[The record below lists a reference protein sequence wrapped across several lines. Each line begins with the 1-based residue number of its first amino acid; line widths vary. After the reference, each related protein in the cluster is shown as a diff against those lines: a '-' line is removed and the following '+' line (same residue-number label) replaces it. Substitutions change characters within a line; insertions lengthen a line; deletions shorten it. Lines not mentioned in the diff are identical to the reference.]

1 MFVMQLTLD
10 ERQAL
15 MSLLVSIAKADGK
28 LNEMEKEFLKY
39 YAKANSINLN
49 LDEEISIDDACKLIK
64 TQKGKIIAL
73 QEIIKIAF
81 ADGQYDENEKKG
93 VRIIAQNFEVSESKL
108 QEIEEWVQD
117 GEEWANRGLELIKE
131 S

>member
-93 VRIIAQNFEVSESKL
+93 VRIIAQNFGVSESKL

-131 S
+131 N

>member
-93 VRIIAQNFEVSESKL
+93 VRIIAQNFGISESKL
-108 QEIEEWVQD
+108 QEIEDWVQD

>member
-64 TQKGKIIAL
+64 TQKGIPCMK
-73 QEIIKIAF
+73 
-81 ADGQYDENEKKG
+81 EK
-93 VRIIAQNFEVSESKL
+93 
-108 QEIEEWVQD
+108 
-117 GEEWANRGLELIKE
+117 
-131 S
+131 

>member
-93 VRIIAQNFEVSESKL
+93 VRIIAQNFGVSESKL

>member
-15 MSLLVSIAKADGK
+15 MSLLVSIAKADGR
-28 LNEMEKEFLKY
+28 LNEMEKEFLNY

-93 VRIIAQNFEVSESKL
+93 VRIIAQNFGVSESKL

-131 S
+131 N